1 MVSNTHVATSQRTRF
16 MRVDVTRHLF
26 LPAMLVGINGIG
38 IWLAARDAPKV
49 AFVALLAGAIAL
61 SFVAERVAPY
71 EATWNR
77 TIGDGP
83 RDVAH
88 AIVNETMQIGSL
100 LLVPTLVGWFTVA
113 KLWPGALPFAVQ
125 VVIAVIVLDA
135 GITLGHY
142 ASHRCG
148 ALWRF
153 HAVHHSVERFYGF
166 NGLMKHPV
174 HQLFETALGTAPLV
188 IVGMPTDVATALVV
202 CVAVQLLLQHSNVDY
217 AVGPVGRILALN
229 HVHRFHHLRWAGVG
243 DVNFGLFTTVWDRL
257 LGTSTF
263 DPSTRFTS
271 SVIGID
277 ARPDFPVGY
286 VGQLVD
292 PFRRR
297 RRDDA
302 PTRQDAPTPPPVGRR
317 RDSVSTDA
325 PTPSR

>member
-1 MVSNTHVATSQRTRF
+1 MSSNMAVALPQRTRF
-16 MRVDVTRHLF
+16 IRENITRSLY
-26 LPAMLVGINGIG
+26 LPAMIVGINGLG
-38 IWLAARDAPKV
+38 IWLAARSAPKV

-77 TIGDGP
+77 NIGDAP

-88 AIVNETMQIGSL
+88 ALVNETMQIGSL
-100 LLVPTLVGWFTVA
+100 LLVPTFVGWFTIA
-113 KLWPGALPFAVQ
+113 ELWPTALPFVVQ

-135 GITLGHY
+135 GITIGHY
-142 ASHRCG
+142 ASHRNG

-166 NGLMKHPV
+166 NGLMKHPA
-174 HQLFETALGTAPLV
+174 HQLFETALGTAPLIV
-188 IVGMPTDVATALVV
+188 VGMPTDVATALVV

-217 AVGPVGRILALN
+217 AVGPIGKALALN

-243 DVNFGLFTTVWDRL
+243 DVNFGLFTTLWDRL
-257 LGTSTF
+257 LGTSIF
-263 DPSTRFTS
+263 DPSKRFTS
-271 SVIGID
+271 SDIGID
-277 ARPDFPVGY
+277 ARPDFPVDY

-297 RRDDA
+297 
-302 PTRQDAPTPPPVGRR
+302 G
-317 RDSVSTDA
+317 
-325 PTPSR
+325 